1 MITISIA
8 DLTMWEVCDL
18 PSRVAAIRAHLAR
31 GIADDEQIPL
41 TTWAEI
47 TPQFDDLIWALES
60 TPAGRAILAG
70 FACDCAERVLPIW
83 LAVYPDDD
91 RPAAA
96 IRVGRDPDATPAAE
110 AAAWEA
116 GWDAAR
122 DAAGNAAVA
131 AARAAAAAAAGGAAG
146 GSAGNAAWDAAWDAA
161 VDAAETAA
169 WEAGWDAGWGA
180 AQKASSNAAR
190 AAAAAAAGAAA
201 GAAARAAAEDWRRAR
216 LLELVGGDNVDTDM
230 RTIVAAQPVDL
241 GATRTVVERGVE
253 YSYRRAA
260 GATSATISASMAS
273 DCGGTG
279 PHLTTTTT
287 HLDDFWRTMEP
298 AGFCR
303 CIRAGFDQL
312 TYALTMAAS

>member
-41 TTWAEI
+41 TTWAKI

-122 DAAGNAAVA
+122 DAAG
-131 AARAAAAAAAGGAAG
+131 
-146 GSAGNAAWDAAWDAA
+146 DAASDAA

-260 GATSATISASMAS
+260 GATSATISASLAS

-298 AGFCR
+298 AGFCC